1 MMMMMFV
8 YFTLFTFLSIKYNSS
23 IETVT
28 VGNYEHCLFN
38 LAKISVD
45 YVLGLLTIVH

>member
-1 MMMMMFV
+1 V
-8 YFTLFTFLSIKYNSS
+8 RSPYFILHRGS

-28 VGNYEHCLFN
+28 VGNYEHRLFN